1 MMDTLGCSATDP
13 AYRSPVSKQ
22 PSSTSRPGGSAD
34 VPAMTFEQALAEV
47 ESIIERIETGE
58 IGLEDSLK
66 EYERG
71 VVLIKHCG
79 GKLDRAQQ
87 QVEDLTR
94 RLKEADEGDA
104 AVRTDKSGAGEPPF

>member
-1 MMDTLGCSATDP
+1 
-13 AYRSPVSKQ
+13 
-22 PSSTSRPGGSAD
+22 
-34 VPAMTFEQALAEV
+34 MTFEEALAEV

-58 IGLEDSLK
+58 IGLEESLK

-104 AVRTDKSGAGEPPF
+104 PASADRSGVGEPPF

>member
-1 MMDTLGCSATDP
+1 MDTRVYSVTEA
-13 AYRSPVSKQ
+13 AYRSTVSKQ

-34 VPAMTFEQALAEV
+34 VSAMTFEQALAEV

-58 IGLEDSLK
+58 IGLEESLK

-104 AVRTDKSGAGEPPF
+104 SVRTEQSGAGEPPF